1 MRMLD
6 GPKAKNRTADRKVRV
21 ADVCLPVF
29 GISRNAACIA
39 AANILPDERSNRG
52 ALYHNGAPWT
62 VHGGALQGSIPP

>member
-29 GISRNAACIA
+29 GISRNAASIA
-39 AANILPDERSNRG
+39 AANILPFERSNRG

>member
-21 ADVCLPVF
+21 ADVCLPVI
-29 GISRNAACIA
+29 GISRNAACIP

-52 ALYHNGAPWT
+52 ALYHNGALWT